1 MELEQRAGAPI
12 SLSTS
17 ETVQLKERPDDPWR
31 STLRALLHNRPA
43 VMGLIIIGTLILIAI
58 FAPVIATHDPLL
70 SMIGIPG
77 EVPPFPRKP
86 PCIPLFGCEEPL
98 HILGL
103 DLNGRDLFSR
113 IVYGARVSLF
123 VGMTSVAFAISVGT
137 VIGLV
142 SGYAGGWTDN
152 IIMRF
157 MDVMLAFPG
166 LLLAITIV
174 TIRGPGLENALLA
187 IAIVSIP
194 VYARLTRASVLSVK
208 ELEYITAERALGA
221 NHGRIIFRHILPNSF
236 TPIIVQGA
244 LGVGGAVLEAA
255 ALAFLGLGAQPPTP
269 EWGQILS
276 ESRNYVFTAPHMV
289 FFPGIAIMITVLG
302 FNLLGDGLRDVLD
315 PKLRGR

>member
-1 MELEQRAGAPI
+1 MLRSLLRNRSAMIGMAII
-12 SLSTS
+12 SI
-17 ETVQLKERPDDPWR
+17 
-31 STLRALLHNRPA
+31 LL
-43 VMGLIIIGTLILIAI
+43 LTAI
-58 FAPVIATHDPLL
+58 FADVIATHDPLQT
-70 SMIGIPG
+70 MIGVPG
-77 EVPPFPRKP
+77 EIPPFPRKP

-113 IVYGARVSLF
+113 IIYGARVSLF
-123 VGMTSVAFAISVGT
+123 VGLTSVAFAITLGT
-137 VIGLV
+137 TIGLV
-142 SGYAGGWTDN
+142 SGYAGGWVDN
-152 IIMRF
+152 VIMRF

-174 TIRGPGLENALLA
+174 TIRGPGLENALFA
-187 IAIVSIP
+187 IAIVSVP

-221 NHGRIIFRHILPNSF
+221 NHPRIIFRHILPNSF

-244 LGVGGAVLEAA
+244 LGIGGAVLEAA

-276 ESRNYVFTAPHMV
+276 ESRNYVFTSPHMV
-289 FFPGIAIMITVLG
+289 FFPGIAIMFTVLG
-302 FNLLGDGLRDVLD
+302 FNLFGDGLRDVLD
-315 PKLRGR
+315 PQLRGR